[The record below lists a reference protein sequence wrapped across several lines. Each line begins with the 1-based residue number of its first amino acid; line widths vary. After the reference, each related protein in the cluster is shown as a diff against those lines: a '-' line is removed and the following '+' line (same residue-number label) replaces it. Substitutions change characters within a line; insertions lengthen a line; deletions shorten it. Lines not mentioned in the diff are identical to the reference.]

1 MHTDLESRRTAATLL
16 RDLPEDAAPPYGWRE
31 FQRRARTPARASPRL
46 LYGAALATALVV
58 LVASG
63 ALVIRLAAPDSRA
76 VRLAPA
82 APPAVFSSRDR
93 TSPREL
99 PQIRA
104 AEAGADRWL
113 ASLPSEPLLVRVG
126 TRAAVTTLE
135 DRIAQVD
142 DLLSAQRAARAPPAH
157 LLALQ
162 QQRLQ
167 LVDSL
172 AQVRY
177 AETLADA
184 SR

>member
-1 MHTDLESRRTAATLL
+1 MHTDLDSRRSVASLL
-16 RDLPEDAAPPYGWRE
+16 RDLPEGAAPPYDWRE
-31 FQRRARTPARASPRL
+31 FQRRARPPARAPAPL
-46 LYGAALATALVV
+46 PNGGALAAALVV
-58 LVASG
+58 LIASG
-63 ALVIRLAAPDSRA
+63 AIVIRLTAPGARA
-76 VRLAPA
+76 VRSAPA
-82 APPAVFSSRDR
+82 AAAAAFSSPDR
-93 TSPREL
+93 TSPGEL
-99 PQIRA
+99 PEVRA

-113 ASLPSEPLLVRVG
+113 ATLPTEPALVRVG

-142 DLLSAQRAARAPPAH
+142 DLLSAQRADRATPAH

-177 AETLADA
+177 AETLAYE

>member
-1 MHTDLESRRTAATLL
+1 SQD
-16 RDLPEDAAPPYGWRE
+16 
-31 FQRRARTPARASPRL
+31 RASP
-46 LYGAALATALVV
+46 G
-58 LVASG
+58 
-63 ALVIRLAAPDSRA
+63 
-76 VRLAPA
+76 
-82 APPAVFSSRDR
+82 
-93 TSPREL
+93 EL

-142 DLLSAQRAARAPPAH
+142 DLLSAQRADRAPPAH